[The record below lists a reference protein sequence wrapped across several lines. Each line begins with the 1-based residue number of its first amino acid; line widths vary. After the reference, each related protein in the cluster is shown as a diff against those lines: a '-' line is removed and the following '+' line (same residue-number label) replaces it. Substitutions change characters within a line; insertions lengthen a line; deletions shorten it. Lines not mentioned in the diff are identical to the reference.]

1 MRMEISGFIQK
12 DQFDLNSYL
21 TYLFNKLHDP
31 KVENKKILRPHGG
44 KGQSECK

>member
-21 TYLFNKLHDP
+21 TYLFGKLHDS
-31 KVENKKILRPHGG
+31 KVENKKILRLRGG
-44 KGQSECK
+44 KRQSDWK